1 MKSLAQNHLHL
12 QAPSHLCG
20 IANSPH
26 RSQQNPQRDWP
37 LTLCPSSEVCDK
49 PMLIATQWR
58 RVWDVV
64 SLDRNQIYGSYVM
77 LGQGVKDFLRVR
89 GANFG
94 VRRILILSSD
104 DTYILAQSMLL
115 SLRRLTCHAM
125 RCNINTTH

>member
-1 MKSLAQNHLHL
+1 
-12 QAPSHLCG
+12 
-20 IANSPH
+20 
-26 RSQQNPQRDWP
+26 
-37 LTLCPSSEVCDK
+37 
-49 PMLIATQWR
+49 
-58 RVWDVV
+58 
-64 SLDRNQIYGSYVM
+64 M

-125 RCNINTTH
+125 RCNVNTTNQHVEGEEENAKHQADLCADEEDGQKVCNRKVQWVSQIRNSTTTINPES